1 MASNFSLRRPI
12 GVARGANV
20 FMTPEFQRAVF
31 GVSTDV
37 DLLSSSSATT
47 LMAAY
52 APQRGSQRVYGAY
65 GKARP
70 DVPLA
75 NYRTQGRPR
84 ASLASYRARPSRPLL
99 ARY

>member
-12 GVARGANV
+12 GVARGVNV

-52 APQRGSQRVYGAY
+52 APQRVSQSVYGAY
-65 GKARP
+65 GKACP
-70 DVPLA
+70 
-75 NYRTQGRPR
+75 RT
-84 ASLASYRARPSRPLL
+84 SLASYRARASRPLL